1 MKDFFMYDI
10 YYKEISSGKYEVIFI
25 DAKDKKYYIKS
36 YLENEL
42 TKFEA
47 AIMPDDVFDAL
58 VIGLKEMGYKKG
70 E

>member
-10 YYKEISSGKYEVIFI
+10 YYKELSSGKYEVIFI
-25 DAKDKKYYIKS
+25 DAKDKKYYIKNYS
-36 YLENEL
+36 ENEL

-58 VIGLKEMGYKKG
+58 VIGLKEKGYKKG

>member
-10 YYKEISSGKYEVIFI
+10 YYKEIASGKYDVIFI
-25 DAKDKKYYIKS
+25 DAKDKVYYIKS

-58 VIGLKEMGYKKG
+58 VIGLNEMGYKKG